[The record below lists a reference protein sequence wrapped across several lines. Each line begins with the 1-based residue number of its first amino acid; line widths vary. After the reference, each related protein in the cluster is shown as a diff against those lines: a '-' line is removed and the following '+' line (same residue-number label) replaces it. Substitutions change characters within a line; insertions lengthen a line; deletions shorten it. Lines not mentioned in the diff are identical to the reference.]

1 MDLKSQ
7 IITDE
12 QHFIDVLNV
21 LNPVGHY
28 TSNNPNAQQ
37 CPCHNGKGGSDSF
50 SWHEEGNVWKGKCF
64 SCGIS
69 GDIIDI
75 YAQAK
80 GLDVKD
86 PGDFKQAL
94 NELADLL
101 NIKDNRTPVKKE
113 KASDKNKNKKDDE
126 KILTDQQI
134 ETLTEKAHGNVGNTN
149 YFKNRGFTDD
159 TIETYNLGYTP
170 SYKVKGFDNGPAA
183 IIPYP
188 NENYY
193 FARMISPKGKM
204 EKSFLKGRSL
214 PLFNKDAIND
224 NDIIFVTEGQF
235 DCLSILQLG
244 FPCIGTNSVNGNANL
259 IKYLKD
265 NKIEHKVFIVAY
277 DADSAGDKGAEQ
289 LISLLQEE
297 GFEAIRYRPTGG
309 KDINEML
316 VNCKERLLQDII
328 EMQDEAEPLLQLP
341 VCVETTSTIDG
352 RTIMVDIDGDD
363 LIQET
368 PNDFIGVSYE
378 DVNDIPVKQE
388 MPPVE
393 TPKEDKQ
400 NDWIKIQDCENFTN
414 EDGEI
419 ITGAVVLNF
428 VDHNKMFRK
437 GNRLYVYNEETGIYD
452 VITDI
457 DLQQT
462 YYEIARRVGTFEDI
476 DYTKCNNFVKTVM
489 QIAPYEKELADK
501 SKFIACENGVINVVT
516 GELLPFDPKY
526 KLDCKFIGKF
536 EDNYDV
542 WLEKFNDSK
551 FNKFLKDV
559 LLYDDTIKT
568 LQEMW
573 GAMLAP
579 KASKLQQVFIYYGD
593 GSNGKSS
600 LFDIQEALFANK
612 EQNICGISL
621 GAFSEDKFILSNA
634 QGKQVNI
641 VRDDILAKK
650 VGGSFKSAIA
660 GEAVTTQEKNKQH
673 TRQSFEMTWFYGVNE
688 LPNTEDKTH
697 GYYRRN
703 CIIPFNV
710 KFGTKEEVKRGTA
723 DKVKIPGIVNE
734 IIETEMDLIFMWAY
748 YGLKRL
754 IANNY
759 VITPN
764 NASNETM
771 EQYKI
776 DTNSPYAF
784 YKSEII
790 DSPGN
795 KITGKK
801 LYEAYVNWCKDNYI
815 AKTVSIQTFGK
826 QMKSFGVKWDRKT
839 AGITYFDIDVEFE
852 VVDDIENPF
861 DNVRQFKK
869 C

>member
-1 MDLKSQ
+1 MNIKNE

-12 QHFIDVLNV
+12 KYFIDVLNI
-21 LNPVGHY
+21 LNPMGHY
-28 TSNNPNAQQ
+28 SSNNNNAQA
-37 CPCHNGKGGSDSF
+37 CPYHNGDGGSDSF
-50 SWHEEGNVWKGKCF
+50 SWHQDGDVWKGKCF
-64 SCGIS
+64 SCGIG

-86 PGDFKQAL
+86 PGDFKRAL
-94 NELADLL
+94 EELANIL
-101 NIKDNRTPVKKE
+101 NIIKDTDKPLVKKE
-113 KASDKNKNKKDDE
+113 KVSDKKTE
-126 KILTDQQI
+126 KIFTDQEI
-134 ETLTEKAHGNVGNTN
+134 EMLTKKAHKDVEKTD
-149 YFKNRGFTDD
+149 YFKKRGFTDE

-170 SYKVKGFDNGPAA
+170 SFKIKGFDNGPTA
-183 IIPYP
+183 IVPYP
-188 NENYY
+188 GENYF
-193 FARMISPKGKM
+193 FARMIKPRGKL
-204 EKSFLKGRSL
+204 EKSFLKGKKL
-214 PLFNKDAIND
+214 PIFNVDTIKD

-235 DCLSILQLG
+235 DCLSILQIG
-244 FPCIGTNSVNGNANL
+244 FPSIGTNSVAGNGKL

-265 NKIEHKVFIVAY
+265 NEITDKVFIVAY
-277 DADSAGDKGAEQ
+277 DADEAGDKGAEQ
-289 LISLLQEE
+289 LISLLEGE
-297 GFEAIRYRPTGG
+297 GFEAIRYRPSEG

-316 VNCKERLLQDII
+316 VKCKDKLVEDLVNVYSEAETLLQ
-328 EMQDEAEPLLQLP
+328 PL
-341 VCVETTSTIDG
+341 VYVETESSIDG
-352 RTIMVDIDGDD
+352 HKIMVDIDGEDI
-363 LIQET
+363 IQET
-368 PNDFIGVSYE
+368 PDDFVDISYQ
-378 DVNDIPVKQE
+378 DVKDIPAKQE

-393 TPKEDKQ
+393 TPNKDKQ

-437 GNRLYVYNEETGIYD
+437 GNRLYVYNAATGIYD

-489 QIAPYEKELADK
+489 QIAPYEKDLADK
-501 SKFIACENGVINVVT
+501 SKFIACENGVINVFT

-526 KLDCKFIGKF
+526 KLDCKFVGKF
-536 EDNYDV
+536 DDNYDV

-551 FNKFLKDV
+551 FNKFLKDILV
-559 LLYDDTIKT
+559 EDDTINT

-579 KASKLQQVFIYYGD
+579 NSTKLQQVFIYHGD

-621 GAFSEDKFILSNA
+621 GSFSEDKFILSNA

-673 TRQSFEMTWFYGVNE
+673 TRQSFNMTWFYGVNE

-710 KFGTKEEVKRGTA
+710 TFGTEDEVERGVA
-723 DKVKIPGIVNE
+723 DKIKIPGIVDE
-734 IIETEMDLIFMWAY
+734 IIEAEIDIIFMWAY
-748 YGLKRL
+748 YGLRRL
-754 IANNY
+754 ISNNY
-759 VITPN
+759 VLTPN
-764 NASNETM
+764 KASNKTM
-771 EQYKI
+771 ENYKM
-776 DTNSPYAF
+776 DTNSVYEF
-784 YKSEII
+784 YKCEVVEAQ
-790 DSPGN
+790 GN
-795 KITGKK
+795 IMTGNELFEK
-801 LYEAYVNWCKDNYI
+801 YETWCKNNYRTNMGI
-815 AKTVSIQTFGK
+815 TKFGA
-826 QMKSFGVKWDRKT
+826 QLKSFGVRYKRTKK
-839 AGITYFDIDVEFE
+839 GMLYYDIAVEFE
-852 VVDDIENPF
+852 EEHNIENPF

-869 C
+869 Y